1 MKKLISLIL
10 VLVLVLSFAGCGAQP
25 EEAAVEETEEQLHA
39 TEETKILTG
48 AYQYETEFVKTKPDY
63 SDINEFEPN
72 SKGVYQI
79 HTKEGLLNMAN
90 HPDADFELLWDIDL
104 EGATWTP
111 LGTKDQ
117 PFEGEIEGGFYTIS
131 NFVIDTPNEDGD
143 MGFFGTFEGSVKE
156 LNLANVT
163 ITTTKDTKRAGLWC
177 AYNDGSFLRCENS
190 ESKMIVEEMA
200 EGAIIG
206 AIVGTNDGNFRN
218 GTMFVEMTVTAK
230 ESGDISP
237 IIGYA
242 KSGKAQFIKNE
253 GGFTITNGANKNI
266 GLFAGRVEAKAEIK
280 GAVFSGAQN
289 TVDGEIFITYTGVG
303 ERDKVTEC
311 LYRDNVKEEIPEEIM
326 EMRMLAVQTMYEH
339 GSYVWYVDQDLYYSC
354 FCDLANCYG
363 MIPAGTE
370 IHGNLYNHKGGS
382 LARLKSMMDENNV
395 LQDWVYERESF
406 DGWDVYI
413 GCDCS
418 TAVQSGLFA
427 VYAEYDSNLISSVI
441 PTKNPFDQIVGVGD
455 WEWDILP
462 TPSYTITHCE
472 ATGEERMYECYALL
486 RPGDTVNNRL
496 NNGLQIGSHIRMVA
510 QDAVVVRNEE
520 GKIDGGESYVV
531 THEQGGGRTYEPYY
545 SSWSLNKRYSF
556 NSLWQGTY
564 VPCTIKPFVT
574 GEFEEKEVTIEDD
587 LDGYLGL
594 TTGMVRSNYFLD
606 GVTMVIT
613 DSQGNEVFN
622 HTMFSTASRY
632 FDDQERDPDWE
643 IKPNMHEFDLA
654 HFATPLSEMMF
665 TLGETYNV
673 TLTAILPAEER
684 VHIKDLTF
692 TYGQA

>member
-1 MKKLISLIL
+1 MKKLISLMLAI
-10 VLVLVLSFAGCGAQP
+10 VLVLSFAGCGAQP
-25 EEAAVEETEEQLHA
+25 EEATEQTEEQLHA
-39 TEETKILTG
+39 TEETEALTG
-48 AYQYETEFVKTKPDY
+48 GYQYDTEFVKTKPDY
-63 SDINEFEPN
+63 SHINEFEPN
-72 SKGVYQI
+72 KKGVYQI

-90 HPDADFELLWDIDL
+90 HPDADFEILWDIDL
-104 EGATWTP
+104 EGAKWTP
-111 LGTKDQ
+111 LGTKDE

-163 ITTTKDTKRAGLWC
+163 ITTTADTKRAGLWC
-177 AYNDGSFLRCENS
+177 AYNDGSFLRCENAG
-190 ESKMIVEEMA
+190 SKMIVEEMA
-200 EGAIIG
+200 KDAIIG
-206 AIVGTNDGNFRN
+206 GIVGTNDGNFRN
-218 GTMFVEMTVTAK
+218 GTMFVEMTVSAK

-253 GGFTITNGANKNI
+253 GGFTVTNGANKNI

-280 GAVFSGAQN
+280 GAVFLGATN
-289 TVDGEIFITYTGVG
+289 TVDGQLFTTYTGAG

-311 LYRDNVKEEIPEEIM
+311 LYRDNVKEEIPEHIM
-326 EMRMLAVQTMYEH
+326 EMRMKAVQTMYEH
-339 GSYVWYVDQDLYYSC
+339 GSYVWYLDRDLYYSC
-354 FCDLANCYG
+354 WCDLAGCYG

-382 LARLKSMMDENNV
+382 LARLKSMMDENDH
-395 LQDWVYERESF
+395 LQDWVYDVESF

-455 WEWDILP
+455 WEWDITP

-472 ATGEERMYECYALL
+472 ATGEERMYEAYALL

-510 QDAVVVRNEE
+510 QDAVVVRDEE
-520 GKIDGGESYVV
+520 GKIDGGESYVT
-531 THEQGGGRTYEPYY
+531 THEQGGGRTLEPYF

-574 GEFEEKEVTIEDD
+574 GEFEEKETYIEGGN
-587 LDGYLGL
+587 DGYLGL
-594 TTGMVRSNYFLD
+594 TTGIVRSNYFLD
-606 GVTMVIT
+606 GVTVVIT

-622 HTMFSTASRY
+622 HTMFTTASRF
-632 FDDQERDPDWE
+632 FDDQRRDNDWE
-643 IKPNMHEFDLA
+643 LKPNMHEFDMC
-654 HFATPLSEMMF
+654 HYATPLSEMMF
-665 TLGETYNV
+665 TLGETYSY
-673 TLTAILPAEER
+673 TITAILPAEER
-684 VHIKDLTF
+684 VPVKDGSF

>member
-1 MKKLISLIL
+1 MKKLISLLL
-10 VLVLVLSFAGCGAQP
+10 VFVIVLSFFGCT
-25 EEAAVEETEEQLHA
+25 AAPA
-39 TEETKILTG
+39 TEETTETEPHATEVTEALTG

-63 SDINEFEPN
+63 SHINEFEPN

-90 HPDADFELLWDIDL
+90 HPDADFEILWDIDL
-104 EGATWTP
+104 EGAKWTP
-111 LGTKDQ
+111 IGTKDQ

-131 NFVIDTPNEDGD
+131 NFVIDTPNKDGD

-163 ITTTKDTKRAGLWC
+163 VTTTKDTKRAGLWC

-190 ESKMIVEEMA
+190 DSKMIVEEMA
-200 EGAIIG
+200 KDAIIG
-206 AIVGTNDGNFRN
+206 GIVGTNDGNFRN
-218 GTMFVEMTVTAK
+218 GTMFVEMTVTAT

-253 GGFTITNGANKNI
+253 GGFTVTNGANKNI

-280 GAVFSGAQN
+280 GAVFLGATN
-289 TVDGEIFITYTGVG
+289 TVDGKLFTTYTGAG
-303 ERDKVTEC
+303 DRTKVTEC
-311 LYRDNVKEEIPEEIM
+311 LYRDNVKEEIPEDIM
-326 EMRMLAVQTMYEH
+326 EMRMKAVQTMYEH
-339 GSYVWYVDQDLYYSC
+339 GSYVWYIDEDLYYSC
-354 FCDLANCYG
+354 WCDLSGCYG

-382 LARLKSMMDENNV
+382 LARLKSMMDENDY
-395 LQDWVYERESF
+395 LQDWVYDVESF

-418 TAVQSGLFA
+418 TAVQSALFA

-455 WEWDILP
+455 WEWDITP

-472 ATGEERMYECYALL
+472 ATGEERMYEAYALL

-520 GKIDGGESYVV
+520 GKIDGGESYVT

-574 GEFEEKEVTIEDD
+574 GEFEEKETYMDGG

-594 TTGMVRSNYFLD
+594 TTGVVRSNYFLD

-622 HTMFSTASRY
+622 HTLFSTASRF
-632 FDDQERDPDWE
+632 FDDQKRDNDWE
-643 IKPNMHEFDLA
+643 LKPNMHELDMA
-654 HFATPLSEMMF
+654 HFATPLSEILF

-684 VHIKDLTF
+684 VPVKEFSF

>member
-63 SDINEFEPN
+63 SHINEFEPN

-289 TVDGEIFITYTGVG
+289 TVDGEIFITYTGTG

-326 EMRMLAVQTMYEH
+326 EMRLLAVQTMYEH
-339 GSYVWYVDQDLYYSC
+339 GSYVWYVEEDLYYSC

-395 LQDWVYERESF
+395 LKDWVYDRESF

-455 WEWDILP
+455 WEWDITP

-472 ATGEERMYECYALL
+472 ATGEERMYEAYALL

-496 NNGLQIGSHIRMVA
+496 NNGLLIGSHIRMVA

-520 GKIDGGESYVV
+520 GKIDGGESYVT

-545 SSWSLNKRYSF
+545 STWSLNKRYSF

-574 GEFEEKEVTIEDD
+574 GEFEEKETYMDGG

-594 TTGMVRSNYFLD
+594 TTGVVRSNYFLD

-622 HTMFSTASRY
+622 HTMFSTASRF
-632 FDDQERDPDWE
+632 FDDQKRDNDWE
-643 IKPNMHEFDLA
+643 LKPNMHELDMA
-654 HFATPLSEMMF
+654 HFATPLSEILF

-684 VHIKDLTF
+684 VPVKEFSF

>member
-1 MKKLISLIL
+1 MKKLISLLL
-10 VLVLVLSFAGCGAQP
+10 VFVLVLSCIGCGAAP
-25 EEAAVEETEEQLHA
+25 AASEESTEPHASEETEALS
-39 TEETKILTG
+39 G

-63 SDINEFEPN
+63 SHINEFEPN
-72 SKGVYQI
+72 SKGVYQV
-79 HTKEGLLNMAN
+79 HTKEGLLNMVN
-90 HPDADFELLWDIDL
+90 HPDADFEILWDIDL
-104 EGATWTP
+104 EGASWTP
-111 LGTKDQ
+111 VGTKDN
-117 PFEGEIEGGFYTIS
+117 PFKGDITGGFYTIS
-131 NFVIDTPNEDGD
+131 NFVIDTPNADGD
-143 MGFFGTFEGSVKE
+143 MGFFGTFKGDVKE

-163 ITTTKDTKRAGLWC
+163 ITTTAETKRAGLWC

-190 ESKMIVEEMA
+190 DSKMIVEEMA
-200 EGAIIG
+200 KDAIIG
-206 AIVGTNDGNFRN
+206 GIVGTNDGNFRN
-218 GTMFVEMTVTAK
+218 GTMHVDMTVTATQ
-230 ESGDISP
+230 SGDISP

-253 GGFTITNGANKNI
+253 GNFEVTNGSNKNI

-280 GAVFSGAQN
+280 GAVFLGATN
-289 TVDGEIFITYTGVG
+289 TVDGELFITYTGTG
-303 ERDKVTEC
+303 DRTKVTDC

-339 GSYVWYVDQDLYYSC
+339 GNYTWYLDRDLYYSC
-354 FCDLANCYG
+354 WCDLSGCYG

-382 LARLKSMMDENNV
+382 LARLKSMMDENDH
-395 LQDWVYERESF
+395 LQDWVYDVDSF

-455 WEWDILP
+455 WEWDITP
-462 TPSYTITHCE
+462 TPNYTITHCE
-472 ATGEERMYECYALL
+472 ATGEERMYESYALL

-510 QDAVVVRNEE
+510 QDAVVVRTED
-520 GKIDGGESYVV
+520 GVIDGGESYVT
-531 THEQGGGRTYEPYY
+531 THEQGGGRTLEPYY

-574 GEFEEKEVTIEDD
+574 GEFEEKETYLEGGQ
-587 LDGYLGL
+587 DGYLGL
-594 TTGMVRSNYFLD
+594 TTGIVHSNYFLD

-622 HTMFSTASRY
+622 HTMFTTASRF
-632 FDDQERDPDWE
+632 FDDQKRDNDWE
-643 IKPNMHEFDLA
+643 LKPNMHEFDMC
-654 HFATPLSEMMF
+654 HYATPLSEVLL
-665 TLGETYNV
+665 TKGETY
-673 TLTAILPAEER
+673 TYTITAILPAEER
-684 VHIKDLTF
+684 VPLKEATF
-692 TYGQA
+692 TFGQA